1 MLVPGQI
8 PGPQIIDPGATLT
21 TPNCLGLL
29 LLISQILGAN
39 AEEALAPH
47 PSPLAW
53 KIPRTEGPGR
63 LQSMGSLR
71 VGHD

>member
-8 PGPQIIDPGATLT
+8 PGPQIIDPGVTLT

-39 AEEALAPH
+39 AEKAMTPH
-47 PSPLAW
+47 SSTLAW
-53 KIPRTEGPGR
+53 KIPRTGEPGW
-63 LQSMGSLR
+63 LSSMGLHR